1 MKTFRLKLLAADK
14 VFFDGECA
22 SLVAPAVGVRVSDL
36 STELI
41 ALLPVVAVVP
51 GVAELTPPGG
61 EKIVAFVASGII
73 KIENGSVLMLVEACE
88 NGRDVNEAWAKSAL
102 DEARDE
108 LARKESRFNALS
120 AEIKIA
126 RALNRLKARD
136 HVN

>member
-22 SLVAPAVGVRVSDL
+22 SLVAPAVDGQYGIL
-36 STELI
+36 
-41 ALLPVVAVVP
+41 AGHCNAVVAVVP
-51 GVAELTPPGG
+51 GVAELTPPD
-61 EKIVAFVASGII
+61 V
-73 KIENGSVLMLVEACE
+73 ENGSVLMLVEACE